1 MCRDDTKPN
10 YLASATWGPFSAST
24 ATAKRKKALWTILAL
39 SFGASK
45 QPVTKQRLI
54 QHQRSVSAD
63 NSPDPQHSWR
73 LSTTPASLRAPFQA
87 DRVSQAQGTTCDVA
101 GVCWVALCCF
111 PFLHPFIHFPLS
123 PGSFSLWG
131 LCLHHKLIGLL
142 SYQGGICIQTD
153 GGTTQSQT
161 SFS

>member
-1 MCRDDTKPN
+1 MRSFQCFNSNSKKKKSVMNNPGFEFWCIKTTCDKTTAHS
-10 YLASATWGPFSAST
+10 ASALCFSGQQPWPP
-24 ATAKRKKALWTILAL
+24 ALM
-39 SFGASK
+39 
-45 QPVTKQRLI
+45 
-54 QHQRSVSAD
+54 
-63 NSPDPQHSWR
+63 
-73 LSTTPASLRAPFQA
+73 TTLYNPSITPCPLPSRPCV
-87 DRVSQAQGTTCDVA
+87 RQAQGTTCDVA

>member
-1 MCRDDTKPN
+1 MRSFQCFN
-10 YLASATWGPFSAST
+10 SNS
-24 ATAKRKKALWTILAL
+24 KKKKSVMNNPGFEFWCIKTQN
-39 SFGASK
+39 K
-45 QPVTKQRLI
+45 WLI
-54 QHQRSVSAD
+54 QHQRFVSVD

-73 LSTTPASLRAPFQA
+73 LCTTPASLRAPFQA